1 MRLKLRALGQ
11 SLGRAVSRVPGRS
24 YGRIRRPRLRTR
36 VLAGVLAVTLAA
48 LVGFDIAAVT
58 GLRHYLI
65 GQTDSQLREVVSAY
79 QTVTPQSV
87 ADGQNPGQLR
97 LDTPPP
103 GHRKPPPRWVK
114 AQLPWRPHFVGDSG
128 RLGPHFPPKPA
139 SFHLP
144 LLQQF
149 GVTLVVGGR
158 VQPVSP
164 HVSILGHPVSNAIRS
179 IKAAGDY
186 PTPAASD
193 YVRTVPGPP
202 GQAPLRRMVAP
213 YRDAGIIIAT
223 TSLGGVDK
231 TVGQLELILIIG
243 SVIAGLLA
251 AGGTAWLVRRGLR
264 PVEAMAGQADKIS
277 AGDLTGRVSPHDG
290 RTEVGRLGTA
300 LNGMLSRIQDFVVE
314 REASQRAARRF
325 FTDAS
330 HELRTP
336 LATLRANAELYLQG
350 ALSEREQVDEAMRRI
365 AAEAKRMGGLVDDM
379 LRLARLDQHPERR
392 YDEVDV
398 SALAAECVQQ
408 ARTAHPGH
416 GWRTD
421 IAPGLATTGDEELLR
436 RAIDNLLANV
446 AAHTPPGSTAT
457 VMAAGA
463 RDTVTVE
470 VSDDGPGVPDSQL
483 PHIFERF
490 YRGRAPA
497 GRPGSGLGLAIVA
510 AAAAAHYGTVV
521 AAGNEPHGLRVTLIL
536 PAVDPDGLAA
546 DPDGL
551 AADPDRL
558 AVDPDGLAR
567 EQPGAGL
574 PAGCEPATQAEPEA
588 VTR

>member
-1 MRLKLRALGQ
+1 MKLKLRAF
-11 SLGRAVSRVPGRS
+11 GRGLARAFSRVCGRV
-24 YGRIRRPRLRTR
+24 RRARLRTR

-65 GQTDSQLREVVSAY
+65 GQTDSQLQEVLSAY
-79 QTVTPQSV
+79 QRLNLRPYATPHAGTEGAFPRPAGNETNLPSNWATRQKV
-87 ADGQNPGQLR
+87 I
-97 LDTPPP
+97 
-103 GHRKPPPRWVK
+103 PPRFVK
-114 AQLPWRPHFVGDSG
+114 SVGPPLRPAFS
-128 RLGPHFPPKPA
+128 RPSALR
-139 SFHLP
+139 LP

-149 GVTLVVGGR
+149 GVTLLMNAKATSVGPR
-158 VQPVSP
+158 VQVQ
-164 HVSILGHPVSNAIRS
+164 GRPVSNPHLSAGLPKNLQS
-179 IKAAGDY
+179 IL
-186 PTPAASD
+186 AS
-193 YVRTVPGPP
+193 VRAQTVPGPT
-202 GQAPLRRMVAP
+202 GQAPLRRMFEP
-213 YRDAGIIIAT
+213 YRLGGALVAT
-223 TSLGGVDK
+223 TSLGGVDN
-231 TVGQLELILIIG
+231 TVGRLELILIIG
-243 SVIAGLLA
+243 SAVAGLLA

-300 LNGMLSRIQDFVVE
+300 LNGMLSRIQGFVTE

-350 ALSEREQVDEAMRRI
+350 ALTEREQVDEAMRRI

-398 SALAAECVQQ
+398 SALAAECVQR

-536 PAVDPDGLAA
+536 PAVDPDGLAV
-546 DPDGL
+546 
-551 AADPDRL
+551 DPDRL

-567 EQPGAGL
+567 ERPGAGL